1 MPQLL
6 PADVGATANAAY
18 VEVVEDGTTFIPEV
32 IDSLELYDGGTTAVV
47 VEVEY
52 KRVGGVTPACARCI
66 GVVFARFGTIPV
78 GTVSVRF
85 IEGTTTWSQHA
96 YGNAVDFMC
105 SGEKHRQL
113 AYFLNANRSGLDI
126 AHLLAD
132 PYFPSPLGNH
142 YNHVH
147 ADFWPQWGGTPPGH
161 PI

>member
-1 MPQLL
+1 MTGL
-6 PADVGATANAAY
+6 DVRETGTTLVKEVARSLEHYDGAT
-18 VEVVEDGTTFIPEV
+18 TR
-32 IDSLELYDGGTTAVV
+32 VV

-52 KRVGGVTPACARCI
+52 KRVGGATPATARCI
-66 GVVFARFGTIPV
+66 GVVFAAFGSMPIGVTA
-78 GTVSVRF
+78 VRF
-85 IEGTTTWSQHA
+85 IAETHTWSQHA

-105 SGEKHRQL
+105 SGEKHRQI
-113 AYFLNANRSGLDI
+113 AYFLNANRGGLDI

-147 ADFWPQWGGTPPGH
+147 VDPYPQWGGTPPGH

>member
-1 MPQLL
+1 MTGVPVDFDVKETGDTLL
-6 PADVGATANAAY
+6 LETIRRLGKL
-18 VEVVEDGTTFIPEV
+18 DGSKTRIV
-32 IDSLELYDGGTTAVV
+32 IKI
-47 VEVEY
+47 EY

-66 GVVFARFGTIPV
+66 GVVFAAFGSMPI
-78 GTVSVRF
+78 GTVAVRF

-96 YGNAVDFMC
+96 YGNAVDFMVA
-105 SGEKHRQL
+105 GEEHRRI
-113 AYFLNANRSGLDI
+113 AFFLDANRSGLDI

-147 ADFWPQWGGTPPGH
+147 ADFYPQWGGTPPGH

>member
-1 MPQLL
+1 MSGLAL
-6 PADVGATANAAY
+6 KET
-18 VEVVEDGTTFIPEV
+18 GTTLAREV
-32 IDSLELYDGGTTAVV
+32 ARSLERYDGGTTRVV

-52 KRVGGVTPACARCI
+52 KRVGGATPAAARCI
-66 GVVFARFGTIPV
+66 GVVFAAFGELPIGV
-78 GTVSVRF
+78 VAVRF

-105 SGEKHRQL
+105 SGELHRRL
-113 AYFLNANRSGLDI
+113 AFFLDANRGGLDI

-147 ADFWPQWGGTPPGH
+147 ADFFPQWGGTPPGH